1 MKKIKKHKK
10 IYSIII
16 LVLVMAIALFIYVKE
31 IEAPQPVIKEEVK
44 STQETLPIKEKIE
57 INNIEKYKI
66 IKGGEIA
73 PEDKANKK
81 KTILLTVDDGPSI
94 RTKEMLA
101 ILNKHNAKAIF
112 FINGMHDKN
121 NKGMIKEINDEG
133 FAVGNHT
140 WSHLNLK
147 REKDKKMIEREINR
161 NTDLITK
168 ITGAPPRFFRP
179 PYGEINS
186 YVKSLV
192 KDDGMIFMNWS
203 GAAKDWEKSTVEID
217 VFVNNVMK
225 DLHPGEI
232 ILIHEHPWSVANLDT
247 LLTDLESNGYTFVD
261 PKDIIE

>member
-1 MKKIKKHKK
+1 MKKIKRNKK

-16 LVLVMAIALFIYVKE
+16 LLLVIAIALFIYVKE
-31 IEAPQPVIKEEVK
+31 IEAPQPIINEEVK
-44 STQETLPIKEKIE
+44 SREETLPIKEKIE
-57 INNIEKYKI
+57 INNTEKYKI

-81 KTILLTVDDGPSI
+81 KTVLLTVDDGPSI
-94 RTKEMLA
+94 RTKEILS

-121 NKGMIKEINDEG
+121 NQGVIKEINDEG
-133 FAVGNHT
+133 FAIGNHT

-147 REKDKKMIEREINR
+147 REKDKKMIEKEINR

-179 PYGEINS
+179 PYGES
-186 YVKSLV
+186 SPYVKSLV

-203 GAAKDWEKSTVEID
+203 GAVKDWEKSTINKE

-225 DLHPGEI
+225 DLHKGEI

-247 LLTDLESNGYTFVD
+247 LLTDLESKGYTFVD
-261 PKDIIE
+261 PKDIVE

>member
-1 MKKIKKHKK
+1 M
-10 IYSIII
+10 III
-16 LVLVMAIALFIYVKE
+16 TLFIYVRK
-31 IEAPQPVIKEEVK
+31 IEAPQPVINEEIK
-44 STQETLPIKEKIE
+44 SAKETLPVKEKVE
-57 INNIEKYKI
+57 INNTEKYKI
-66 IKGGEIA
+66 IKEGVIT
-73 PEDKANKK
+73 PENKANKK

-121 NKGMIKEINDEG
+121 NIGVIKEINDEG
-133 FAVGNHT
+133 FAIGNHT

-147 REKDKKMIEREINR
+147 REKDAKIIEKEITR

-179 PYGEINS
+179 PYGES
-186 YVKSLV
+186 SRYVKSLI
-192 KDDGMIFMNWS
+192 KDNGMIFMNWS
-203 GAAKDWEKSTVEID
+203 GATKDWEKSTIEKD

-225 DLHPGEI
+225 DLHKGEI
-232 ILIHEHPWSVANLDT
+232 ILIHEHPWSVANLDA
-247 LLTDLESNGYTFVD
+247 LLTDLESKGYTFVD